1 MLFRRKGTASTILAI
16 ALLIALLASVNSLV
30 NNINAQT
37 QTLSQLAGVGGTYL
51 VTSKNSASLSDSSVD
66 PGLAGKIQSV
76 SGVKNVLSQNMFQAN
91 LATALGNYTIS
102 VLGVSDVKSYFTDR
116 HAVVNGSIAVNA
128 TQANAG
134 SILAKLASINL
145 NDTAT
150 LTFGSQIAQVQ
161 VVGIVQTVTESDAEL
176 VVPMETAD
184 ALFSRN
190 GMVSFIEFSLKD
202 PSAGNTVIS
211 KVAQLLPEDAQIV
224 KVQQV
229 SLFAQDINS
238 QIVSFLNL
246 WSAVIYIVVIA
257 ASYVVASRLVTEAKY
272 ELGMFR
278 TLGAKRQ
285 AIIRLVFFHTI
296 VVGFV
301 GAVLGVAMGI
311 AGAQAASTAIRWLW
325 GNLQIYP
332 FLDAGQALQ
341 IILLALGAAAVGC
354 IYPAVKSARNLSV
367 EASP

>member
-1 MLFRRKGTASTILAI
+1 
-16 ALLIALLASVNSLV
+16 
-30 NNINAQT
+30 
-37 QTLSQLAGVGGTYL
+37 
-51 VTSKNSASLSDSSVD
+51 
-66 PGLAGKIQSV
+66 
-76 SGVKNVLSQNMFQAN
+76 
-91 LATALGNYTIS
+91 
-102 VLGVSDVKSYFTDR
+102 
-116 HAVVNGSIAVNA
+116 
-128 TQANAG
+128 
-134 SILAKLASINL
+134 
-145 NDTAT
+145 
-150 LTFGSQIAQVQ
+150 
-161 VVGIVQTVTESDAEL
+161 
-176 VVPMETAD
+176 METAD

-332 FLDAGQALQ
+332 FLMLGKPSRLSCWRLAPRRSDASILQ
-341 IILLALGAAAVGC
+341 SNP
-354 IYPAVKSARNLSV
+354 PATCPWRLHHEPSAI
-367 EASP
+367 PIP